1 MNENKFRTDVY
12 VPIALACLIGIITCY
27 STALIPVAYAGSAA
41 ANAAVDTK
49 STLLPIGAH
58 VSERIYGALP
68 GLANVGRV
76 APGVYRGAQPEAAGY
91 ATLKK
96 RVHEGSRLNF

>member
-1 MNENKFRTDVY
+1 
-12 VPIALACLIGIITCY
+12 
-27 STALIPVAYAGSAA
+27 
-41 ANAAVDTK
+41 
-49 STLLPIGAH
+49 
-58 VSERIYGALP
+58 
-68 GLANVGRV
+68 V